1 MFDKKIKQR
10 TTEKFLVKI
19 EKVTTETSSLLREAT
34 VKDGP

>member
-10 TTEKFLVKI
+10 PNEKFLVKI
-19 EKVTTETSSLLREAT
+19 EKATTETSNLLREAN